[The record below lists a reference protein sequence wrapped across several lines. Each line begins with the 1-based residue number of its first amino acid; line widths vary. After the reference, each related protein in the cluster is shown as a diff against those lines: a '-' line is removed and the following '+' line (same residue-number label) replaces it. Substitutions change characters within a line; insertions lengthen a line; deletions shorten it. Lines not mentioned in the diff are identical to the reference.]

1 MKWISGLLLIFLA
14 GCVLLL
20 CSTPL
25 AAYGAEGYFCVGD
38 YAAGLIFNKVTKQWG
53 PTIFARASD
62 TKFLITKASPEDS
75 ARNGSIWLVKEIGWD
90 IPRYT
95 CKEDFNSA
103 GYLYCMEINGTFGF
117 NRKNNRFVS
126 ADTWGYIIDGVSE
139 LPEGSGTP
147 HIMAGRCS
155 PL

>member
-1 MKWISGLLLIFLA
+1 MKWMSGLLFIFLA
-14 GCVLLL
+14 GCGLLL
-20 CSTPL
+20 CSAPL

-53 PTIFARASD
+53 PTIFRDASD

-75 ARNGSIWLVKEIGWD
+75 AIYGSIWLVKQIGWD
-90 IPRYT
+90 IPRYG

-103 GYLYCMEINGTFGF
+103 GYLYCQGNGAFDF
-117 NRKNNRFVS
+117 NRKNNRFVG
-126 ADTWGYIIDGVSE
+126 ADTWGYIVDGMGG

-147 HIMAGRCS
+147 HIIAG
-155 PL
+155 